1 MTLLNNTVNGDI
13 QAMPMKYWVILISVV
28 LLSGCGSRAQSVD
41 IADVT
46 KAETLTISKKPGQ
59 EGIYSISIRG
69 RGKIDGEAEI
79 SLLLN
84 GAPYRTER
92 IAGDVAFEWG
102 GDYYAD
108 DAEIVY
114 TPINVRS
121 GA

>member
-1 MTLLNNTVNGDI
+1 
-13 QAMPMKYWVILISVV
+13 MPMRFCVIFISIV
-28 LLSGCGSRAQSVD
+28 LLSGCGGRAQSVD
-41 IADVT
+41 VTDVT

-59 EGIYSISIRG
+59 GGVYAISIRA

-92 IAGDVAFEWG
+92 IAGDVALEWG

-108 DAEIVY
+108 DAEIAY
-114 TPINVRS
+114 TPINVR
-121 GA
+121 GGHLRLLYRFKDL